1 MDIRKISI
9 GQDYKTAM
17 HYIVNQP
24 VLNGDYTVHLIKVP
38 DEGGA
43 KVYIASKNNEILLWK
58 EFSASMPISFEYNI
72 SF

>member
-17 HYIVNQP
+17 HYIVNQS
-24 VLNGDYTVHLIKVP
+24 VLNGEYSVHLIKMS
-38 DEGGA
+38 DGGGA
-43 KVYIASKNNEILLWK
+43 KVFICSSKNEILLWK

>member
-17 HYIVNQP
+17 HYIVGQS
-24 VLNGDYTVHLIKVP
+24 VLNGEYTIHLIKAS
-38 DEGGA
+38 DMGGA
-43 KVYIASKNNEILLWK
+43 KVFIISKSNEVLLWK

>member
-17 HYIVNQP
+17 HYIVGQS
-24 VLNGDYTVHLIKVP
+24 VLNGEYTIHLIKVS
-38 DEGGA
+38 DMGGA
-43 KVYIASKNNEILLWK
+43 KVFIISKSNEVLLWK
-58 EFSASMPISFEYNI
+58 EFSSSMPMSFEYNI

>member
-24 VLNGDYTVHLIKVP
+24 VLNGDYLVHLIKVS
-38 DEGGA
+38 DGGGA
-43 KVYIASKNNEILLWK
+43 KVFICSKKNEIFLWK
-58 EFSASMPISFEYNI
+58 EFSSSMPISFEYNI